1 MGLGL
6 FLYPY
11 ISQWFYERNV
21 NDIDISFDRD
31 VAENNQRLEALYQYL
46 LAENQRV
53 FVEGQKNLM
62 DPFSYET
69 AGIDLREYG
78 ISDNIIGTISI
89 PKIDETLPIYLGAND
104 ANMKKGAVHLTETS
118 YPVGGENTHSVIAA
132 HRGYHGA
139 KMLRNIDELEVGDQ
153 IVIKNFRE
161 TLTYEVAE
169 IKIINPN
176 EIEQVLIQP
185 GKDMVTLMSCHP
197 YTKST
202 YRYLVYCER
211 VQ

>member
-1 MGLGL
+1 MGLSL

-11 ISQWFYERNV
+11 ITQWLYERNV
-21 NDIDISFDRD
+21 AAIETSFKKDI
-31 VAENNQRLEALYQYL
+31 AKNNQRLDDLYQFL
-46 LAENQRV
+46 LAENKRM
-53 FVEGQKNLM
+53 FAEGQKNLM

-69 AGIDLREYG
+69 PGIDLREYG

-89 PKIDETLPIYLGAND
+89 PKIDENLPIYLGANE

-118 YPVGGENTHSVIAA
+118 YPIGGVNTNSVIAA

-139 KMLRNIDELEVGDQ
+139 KMFREIDELEVGDP
-153 IVIKNFRE
+153 VIIHNFRE
-161 TLTYEVAE
+161 ELTYEVVE

-176 EIEQVLIQP
+176 EIDQVLIQP

-211 VQ
+211 VV